1 MKGIKNLLC
10 LLVLAPAMTLAQN
23 PTPPNPDAPKTAEVA
38 QWKRIDLKPS
48 MGSLSKKFNNDSVAA
63 GYSISGQFNRI
74 VMMRFKYQTDL
85 LAGIQKGIEKE
96 GIKNAVI
103 LTGMGS
109 LTSHHAHSV
118 SNKIFPSKNKYY
130 KANEPDDLV
139 SITGFVIDGV
149 VHAHIVFSN
158 EVKAKGG
165 HLEAGTKVFTFA
177 GVAFGV
183 LDDNTSLKHL
193 DNKNWR

>member
-1 MKGIKNLLC
+1 MNKLL
-10 LLVLAPAMTLAQN
+10 LLFLALPFASLAQ
-23 PTPPNPDAPKTAEVA
+23 TIAPPNPDAPKPNEVA
-38 QWKRIDLKPS
+38 QWKAIKMAPS
-48 MGSLSKKFNNDSVAA
+48 KDSLAKVYNTDSVAS
-63 GYSISGQFNRI
+63 GYAISGQFNRI

-85 LAGIQKGIEKE
+85 LQGIQKGVEQE

-109 LTSHHAHSV
+109 LTTHHAHAV
-118 SNKIFPSKNKYY
+118 SNTSFPSKNKYY
-130 KANEPDDLV
+130 KADEPDDLV

-165 HLEAGTKVFTFA
+165 HLESGTKVFTFA
-177 GVAFGV
+177 GIAFGV
-183 LDDNTSLKHL
+183 LDDKTSLKHL